1 MNLTIGLW
9 NANGL
14 QATAIDDVLQHSHSF
29 DLLFITETWLLPP
42 VRLPTTWKQHHN
54 YGRPV
59 QGNFRGS
66 MGISLLVSP
75 SSSLDVTPLPIL
87 NEYMLA
93 VRLHSFTIVC
103 CYFPPLPSER
113 HRTFLPRIHTP
124 DQRDHHLWRL
134 QCQNGGN
141 AW

>member
-54 YGRPV
+54 TEDLYKATSVDLWVSP
-59 QGNFRGS
+59 FS
-66 MGISLLVSP
+66 SLLP
-75 SSSLDVTPLPIL
+75 
-87 NEYMLA
+87 A
-93 VRLHSFTIVC
+93 H
-103 CYFPPLPSER
+103 
-113 HRTFLPRIHTP
+113 
-124 DQRDHHLWRL
+124 
-134 QCQNGGN
+134 
-141 AW
+141 